1 MSSAATL
8 HCPTC
13 GAAAAS
19 DADHCAYCRSRLAAV
34 ACPACFGMLFCG
46 SRHCPHCGAAAA
58 REAVDGGAPL
68 PCPRCR
74 AEMRGVRVG
83 AAALQEC
90 PGCGGVWA
98 RREEFERIAAG
109 TEEQAA
115 VLGAARMAP
124 VAAGGPEPVRY
135 LPCPE
140 CAALMNRV
148 NFARCSGVIT
158 DVCRDHGSW
167 FDRDEL
173 RRVVEFIR
181 GGGMSLAREREMLRL
196 EEQRARLVRARM
208 AAQPGGMAGMEDDT
222 EEWTRALGAAATVL
236 RAFLR

>member
-1 MSSAATL
+1 MTAATL

-34 ACPACFGMLFCG
+34 ACPACFGMLFRG

-58 REAVDGGAPL
+58 REAADGGAPL

-83 AAALQEC
+83 EAALGEC

-115 VLGAARMAP
+115 VLGAARPAP
-124 VAAGGPEPVRY
+124 APAAGAEAVRY

-148 NFARCSGVIT
+148 NFARCSGVII

-173 RRVVEFIR
+173 RRIVEFIR
-181 GGGMSLAREREMLRL
+181 GGGMGVAREREMLRL
-196 EEQRARLVRARM
+196 EEERRRLERARLAP
-208 AAQPGGMAGMEDDT
+208 QPGGDPGFGARDED
-222 EEWTRALGAAATVL
+222 WTRALGAAASML
-236 RAFLR
+236 RILRG